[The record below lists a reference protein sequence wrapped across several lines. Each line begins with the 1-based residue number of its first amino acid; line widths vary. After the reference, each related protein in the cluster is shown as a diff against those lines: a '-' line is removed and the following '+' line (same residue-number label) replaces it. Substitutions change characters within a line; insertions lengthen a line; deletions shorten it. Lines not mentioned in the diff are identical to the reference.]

1 MDKKCKKRAIINIKV
16 ENVSTLVGIG
26 AREKETISTHNAKM
40 RKIHEKI
47 ITFFEK
53 CIDKTGKI
61 GYIISVAVS
70 TLVL

>member
-1 MDKKCKKRAIINIKV
+1 
-16 ENVSTLVGIG
+16 
-26 AREKETISTHNAKM
+26 M

-53 CIDKTGKI
+53 CIDKTGKM

-70 TLVL
+70 TLVLQVLKIDRKV